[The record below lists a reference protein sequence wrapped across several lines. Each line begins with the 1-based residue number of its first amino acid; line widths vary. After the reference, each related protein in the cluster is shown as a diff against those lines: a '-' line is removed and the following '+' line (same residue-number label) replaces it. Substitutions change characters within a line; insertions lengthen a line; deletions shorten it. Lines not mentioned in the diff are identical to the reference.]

1 MAINEK
7 LEKIYEKNHKEFAAI
22 WASSF
27 QEREP
32 KQWNVFGVVDEEK
45 YANILF
51 IGKET
56 NGWGHE
62 ELEKKDLFLPW
73 LRDVSD
79 GKLRG
84 EIVSKHPQVWYNVGR
99 WTKRIVQ
106 DGTTEELLL
115 QKGEALEGI
124 KYIAFTNINK
134 LWGHNASGKAYR
146 QVKESAI
153 AADMLQQE
161 IKELN
166 PKVIVLCGIEKEY
179 VAHMVVEN
187 VKVIEMPHPSA
198 RKSKRDMLDLL
209 EKQLDE

>member
-1 MAINEK
+1 MVWEK
-7 LEKIYEKNHKEFAAI
+7 AFKE
-22 WASSF
+22 
-27 QEREP
+27 QGPDRL
-32 KQWNVFGVVDEEK
+32 NLFGIVDEET
-45 YANILF
+45 YADILF
-51 IGKET
+51 VGKET

-84 EIVSKHPQVWYNVGR
+84 ENVSKHPQVWYNVGR
-99 WTKRIVQ
+99 WAKRIVQ

-146 QVKESAI
+146 QVKESAV